1 VPDAATIDKSFA
13 RKLAGTV
20 RLLTSNKSNEVDAAR
35 QALLRILQGASKDMI
50 FGIAER
56 IETDP
61 AEIQANGHLNET
73 ELKQVFEAG
82 VEHGKK
88 LSAQTQAQTQQA
100 YPQMPSAYTMA
111 AYCFERMER
120 LDDKHHEFVEKM
132 MRYAR
137 RYTLSPKQQTYLE
150 DLYLQLGGSI

>member
-1 VPDAATIDKSFA
+1 VPDAATIDRSFA

-20 RLLTSNKSNEVDAAR
+20 RLLTSNKPNEVDAAR
-35 QALLRILQGASKDMI
+35 QALLRILQVASKDMI

-56 IETDP
+56 IEN
-61 AEIQANGHLNET
+61 ESNGHLDET

-88 LSAQTQAQTQQA
+88 LSAQAQAQTQQA

-111 AYCFERMER
+111 AYCFERMKR
-120 LDDKHHEFVEKM
+120 LDDKHHEFIEKM

-137 RYTLSPKQQTYLE
+137 RYPLSPKQQTYLE

>member
-1 VPDAATIDKSFA
+1 VSDIAAIDRTFA
-13 RKLAGTV
+13 KRLANTV
-20 RLLTSNKSNEVDAAR
+20 RRMTSSNPNEAGEAA
-35 QALLRILQGASKDMI
+35 QAVARILSGASKDAI
-50 FGIAER
+50 FAVAER
-56 IETDP
+56 IENESDGKLND
-61 AEIQANGHLNET
+61 ADMKEI
-73 ELKQVFEAG
+73 FDAG

-100 YPQMPSAYTMA
+100 YPQLPSPYTMA